1 MLLRE
6 LFTEKANKNYG
17 RYLLVPAI
25 RPLTKSVSGR
35 FFAKKEKIW
44 YNRDRKKQG
53 ETAYDD

>member
-1 MLLRE
+1 MGAQTADKVRQRS
-6 LFTEKANKNYG
+6 F
-17 RYLLVPAI
+17 
-25 RPLTKSVSGR
+25 